1 MYVNTDNI
9 NYANKTL
16 SLCMYVCMY
25 VCIYLCMYN
34 MYVGSYVFMWQCNFF
49 FVMLLYYYQVCMYVC
64 RFIRNCF
71 LSWIYKREQMV
82 LIIQNFFHIIKA
94 KRLLY
99 FKKGWVNYPTMF
111 YNAAVAIQKIM
122 RAFLARRFYD
132 AKFKEFL
139 FRR

>member
-1 MYVNTDNI
+1 
-9 NYANKTL
+9 
-16 SLCMYVCMY
+16 
-25 VCIYLCMYN
+25 
-34 MYVGSYVFMWQCNFF
+34 
-49 FVMLLYYYQVCMYVC
+49 MYVC
-64 RFIRNCF
+64 RFIRNCY

-82 LIIQNFFHIIKA
+82 LVIQSFFHIIKA

-122 RAFLARRFYD
+122 RAYLARKFYE

-139 FRR
+139 FRRLNICTYIRAYIHTYIYIIHHTNTCRSIHATYITYIH